1 MNDDPLTLRR
11 DLELTREFASD
22 QNEMVA
28 KLQESLD
35 LYREALTAV
44 MRNIPTENLDDH
56 VPDGASFCLQRRNGK
71 IVPVLFRRTEYPK
84 YE

>member
-1 MNDDPLTLRR
+1 
-11 DLELTREFASD
+11 
-22 QNEMVA
+22 MVA

-44 MRNIPTENLDDH
+44 LRNTPTENLDDH
-56 VPDGASFCLQRRNGK
+56 VPSGAGFCLQRRNDR
-71 IVPVLFRRTEYPK
+71 IVPVRFTRNEYPK